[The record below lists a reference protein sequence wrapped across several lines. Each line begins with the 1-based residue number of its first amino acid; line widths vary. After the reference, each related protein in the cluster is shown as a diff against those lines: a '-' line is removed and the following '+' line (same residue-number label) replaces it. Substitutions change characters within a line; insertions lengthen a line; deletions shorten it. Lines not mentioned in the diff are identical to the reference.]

1 MKFNF
6 HRSTLDSLKGI
17 FNVYRRKP
25 PLGATCRVICNL
37 RNWKE
42 TKNPKFGLFLK
53 KWKTPWISFFS
64 DIISFFAKGTL

>member
-17 FNVYRRKP
+17 FNVHRRKP

-42 TKNPKFGLFLK
+42 TRNPKFGLFLK
-53 KWKTPWISFFS
+53 KWKTP
-64 DIISFFAKGTL
+64 